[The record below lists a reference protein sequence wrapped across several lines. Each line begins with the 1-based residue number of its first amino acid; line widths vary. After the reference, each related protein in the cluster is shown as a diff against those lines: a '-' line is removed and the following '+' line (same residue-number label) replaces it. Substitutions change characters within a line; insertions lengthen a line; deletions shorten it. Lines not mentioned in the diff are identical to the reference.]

1 MSTIPIYNAIRIIPR
16 ETDFLD
22 RNVGSRGEIFF
33 DRQANA
39 LRIYDGTAKG
49 GTSVLTPTNV
59 TKEITS
65 SGVATVNYTTTV
77 ARNAGDTGNVYYLNG
92 VENPPMTFV
101 IGYTY
106 VFDQTDLTNLYFPNS
121 NGTTLNQ
128 HPINF
133 SSDNANGELSTG
145 TTYLNNVIYQLDGV
159 IVTKTKYK
167 ENFATATTRSVQITV
182 TNSTPTTL
190 YTWCGYHANMGNT
203 ITVAQPGT
211 GSGGAS
217 LEVSDTAPNNPSNGD
232 IWYNSSTAKLYV
244 YVQDTDSSQWVQ
256 PAAPAP
262 GTLLGLGIADGT
274 NGQVLTTDG
283 NGTFTF
289 QDAAGG
295 GLSNVVDDT
304 TPQLGGDLDAQTFD
318 ITTTGK
324 VYFANVFATE
334 GDLPSATT
342 YHGMFA
348 HVHATGA
355 GYFAH
360 AGAWVKLA
368 NNATT
373 LAGYGITDGQA
384 TLVSGT
390 NIKTVNGTSLIGSGD
405 IAVAGNTG
413 NITFNSNTIDSTD
426 STSIVFTPAVDMD
439 SDVTVGNDLT
449 ILQDAI
455 VGVNLTVNNNAVVNN
470 DLTVQNNL
478 IINGEFTSEGSGTP
492 EIFSDNE
499 IELNAGTRIVPTTGP
514 LQMLR
519 VTTTQRN
526 ALTAANGDLIYNTTD
541 NKFQGYENGSW
552 VNLI

>member
-1 MSTIPIYNAIRIIPR
+1 MCTLIFTCAIIYQKIISLSNDKYSMSTIPIFNAVRIIPR

-49 GTSVLTPTNV
+49 GISVLTPTNV

-65 SGVATVNYTTTV
+65 SGVATVNYNTTV
-77 ARNAGDTGNVYYLNG
+77 ARNTPDTGNVYYLNG
-92 VENPPMTFV
+92 VENPEMTFV

-128 HPINF
+128 HPLNF
-133 SSDNANGELSTG
+133 SSDNANGELSGG
-145 TTYLNNVIYQLDGV
+145 TAYLDNVIYQLDGV

-167 ENFATATTRSVQITV
+167 ESFATATTRSVQITV

-190 YTWCGYHANMGNT
+190 YTWCGYHSGMGNT
-203 ITVAQPGT
+203 ITVAEPGT
-211 GSGGAS
+211 GSGSGGAS
-217 LEVSDTAPNNPSNGD
+217 LAVSDTAPDSPSQGD

-289 QDAAGG
+289 QDASGG
-295 GLSNVVDDT
+295 FSGAY
-304 TPQLGGDLDAQTFD
+304 GDLTGAPTNVSAFTNDSGYLTSVPAQTFASL
-318 ITTTGK
+318 TG
-324 VYFANVFATE
+324 T
-334 GDLPSATT
+334 P
-342 YHGMFA
+342 
-348 HVHATGA
+348 
-355 GYFAH
+355 
-360 AGAWVKLA
+360 
-368 NNATT
+368 TT
-373 LAGYGITDGQA
+373 LSGYGISDGQA

-390 NIKTVNGTSLIGSGD
+390 NIKTINGSSVLGSGD
-405 IAVAGNTG
+405 ISVAGNTG
-413 NITFNSNTIDSTD
+413 NITFSSNTIDSTD

-449 ILQDAI
+449 VLQDAT
-455 VGVNLTVNNNAVVNN
+455 VGVNLNVNNDAVVNN
-470 DLTVQNNL
+470 NLTVQNNL

-519 VTTTQRN
+519 VTTVERN

>member
-49 GTSVLTPTNV
+49 GISVLTPTNV

-77 ARNAGDTGNVYYLNG
+77 ARNTADTGNVYYLNG

-106 VFDQTDLTNLYFPNS
+106 VFNQTDLTNLYFPNS

-128 HPINF
+128 HPLNF
-133 SSDNANGELSTG
+133 SSDNANGELSGG
-145 TTYLNNVIYQLDGV
+145 TSYTDNVIYLLDGV
-159 IVTKTKYK
+159 IVTQTKYIEK
-167 ENFATATTRSVQITV
+167 FSTATTRSVQITV

-190 YTWCGYHANMGNT
+190 YTWCKYHTGMGNT
-203 ITVAQPGT
+203 ITVAEPGT
-211 GSGGAS
+211 GSGGGGGSGAS
-217 LEVSDTAPNNPSNGD
+217 LEVSDTAPSSPSQGD
-232 IWYNSSTAKLYV
+232 IWYNSSNAKLYV

-295 GLSNVVDDT
+295 FSGNYSDLTGAPTSTAALTDIGTGIAGEDLLRVVDDPT
-304 TPQLGGDLDAQTFD
+304 GSQIEKKVSVDNLLALVPAQTFASL
-318 ITTTGK
+318 TGK
-324 VYFANVFATE
+324 
-334 GDLPSATT
+334 P
-342 YHGMFA
+342 
-348 HVHATGA
+348 
-355 GYFAH
+355 
-360 AGAWVKLA
+360 
-368 NNATT
+368 TT
-373 LAGYGITDGQA
+373 LSGYGISDGQA

-390 NIKTVNGTSLIGSGD
+390 NIKTINGSSLLGSGD

-413 NITFNSNTIDSTD
+413 NITFSSNTIDSSD
-426 STSIVFTPAVDMD
+426 STSIIFTPAVDMD

-449 ILQDAI
+449 VLQDAT

-470 DLTVQNNL
+470 DLTVQKNL

-499 IELNAGTRIVPTTGP
+499 IQLTAGTRVELTQSPIKMASFTTAERANITP
-514 LQMLR
+514 Q
-519 VTTTQRN
+519 
-526 ALTAANGDLIYNTTD
+526 NGDIIYNSTD

>member
-49 GTSVLTPTNV
+49 GISVLTPTNV

-324 VYFANVFATE
+324 ILYSNVYSTE
-334 GDLPSATT
+334 GDLPSAST

-348 HVHATGA
+348 HVHGTGA
-355 GYFAH
+355 AYFAH

>member
-1 MSTIPIYNAIRIIPR
+1 
-16 ETDFLD
+16 
-22 RNVGSRGEIFF
+22 
-33 DRQANA
+33 
-39 LRIYDGTAKG
+39 
-49 GTSVLTPTNV
+49 
-59 TKEITS
+59 
-65 SGVATVNYTTTV
+65 
-77 ARNAGDTGNVYYLNG
+77 
-92 VENPPMTFV
+92 
-101 IGYTY
+101 
-106 VFDQTDLTNLYFPNS
+106 
-121 NGTTLNQ
+121 
-128 HPINF
+128 
-133 SSDNANGELSTG
+133 
-145 TTYLNNVIYQLDGV
+145 
-159 IVTKTKYK
+159 
-167 ENFATATTRSVQITV
+167 
-182 TNSTPTTL
+182 
-190 YTWCGYHANMGNT
+190 
-203 ITVAQPGT
+203 
-211 GSGGAS
+211 
-217 LEVSDTAPNNPSNGD
+217 
-232 IWYNSSTAKLYV
+232 
-244 YVQDTDSSQWVQ
+244 
-256 PAAPAP
+256 
-262 GTLLGLGIADGT
+262 
-274 NGQVLTTDG
+274 
-283 NGTFTF
+283 
-289 QDAAGG
+289 
-295 GLSNVVDDT
+295 
-304 TPQLGGDLDAQTFD
+304 
-318 ITTTGK
+318 
-324 VYFANVFATE
+324 
-334 GDLPSATT
+334 
-342 YHGMFA
+342 MFA

>member
-1 MSTIPIYNAIRIIPR
+1 MSTIPIFNAVRIIPR

-49 GTSVLTPTNV
+49 GISVLTPTNV

-128 HPINF
+128 HPLNF
-133 SSDNANGELSTG
+133 SSDNANGELSGG
-145 TTYLNNVIYQLDGV
+145 TTYLDNVIYQLDGV

-167 ENFATATTRSVQITV
+167 ESFATATTRSVQITV

-203 ITVAQPGT
+203 ITVAEPGT
-211 GSGGAS
+211 GSGSGGAS

-295 GLSNVVDDT
+295 FSGNYNDLTNKPTIPTNVSELTNDSGYLTSVPAQSFASLT
-304 TPQLGGDLDAQTFD
+304 GTP
-318 ITTTGK
+318 
-324 VYFANVFATE
+324 
-334 GDLPSATT
+334 
-342 YHGMFA
+342 
-348 HVHATGA
+348 
-355 GYFAH
+355 
-360 AGAWVKLA
+360 
-368 NNATT
+368 TT
-373 LAGYGITDGQA
+373 LSGYGISDGQA

-390 NIKTVNGTSLIGSGD
+390 TIKTINGSSVLGSGD

-413 NITFNSNTIDSTD
+413 NITFSSNTIDSSD
-426 STSIVFTPAVDMD
+426 STSIIFTPAVDMD

-449 ILQDAI
+449 VLQDAT

-470 DLTVQNNL
+470 DLTVQKNL

-499 IELNAGTRIVPTTGP
+499 IQLTAGTRVELTQSPIKMASFTTAERANITP
-514 LQMLR
+514 Q
-519 VTTTQRN
+519 
-526 ALTAANGDLIYNTTD
+526 NGDIIYNSTD

>member
-49 GTSVLTPTNV
+49 GISVLTPTNV

>member
-1 MSTIPIYNAIRIIPR
+1 MANLPIINNLRVVPR
-16 ETDFLD
+16 DAEFLD
-22 RNVGSRGEIFF
+22 RKTGARGEIF
-33 DRQANA
+33 
-39 LRIYDGTAKG
+39 YDKDNNTIRLYDSNVVG
-49 GTSVLTPTNV
+49 GLPLARGDLTNV
-59 TKEITS
+59 TNAIFAAKATAAGVGGG
-65 SGVATVNYTTTV
+65 SGSGSIEVS
-77 ARNAGDTGNVYYLNG
+77 
-92 VENPPMTFV
+92 
-101 IGYTY
+101 
-106 VFDQTDLTNLYFPNS
+106 QTAPSTPTEGTIWFNSS
-121 NGTTLNQ
+121 NGT
-128 HPINF
+128 
-133 SSDNANGELSTG
+133 
-145 TTYLNNVIYQLDGV
+145 
-159 IVTKTKYK
+159 
-167 ENFATATTRSVQITV
+167 
-182 TNSTPTTL
+182 
-190 YTWCGYHANMGNT
+190 
-203 ITVAQPGT
+203 
-211 GSGGAS
+211 
-217 LEVSDTAPNNPSNGD
+217 
-232 IWYNSSTAKLYV
+232 LYV
-244 YVQDTDSSQWVQ
+244 YINDGDSNQWVQ
-256 PAAPAP
+256 PVLGYPAIPDNLQDLTNVTITTPSADQVLKWNGAAWINAAAPAAGLDQSAVRSSISVGTEGTAAGDGAVSYDNTTGVFTYAP
-262 GTLLGLGIADGT
+262 PLLNSLTVSGTLDMG
-274 NGQVLTTDG
+274 
-283 NGTFTF
+283 
-289 QDAAGG
+289 
-295 GLSNVVDDT
+295 SN
-304 TPQLGGDLDAQTFD
+304 D